1 MDMKRIKYIIICA
14 ALLLILLFATGC
26 GSGVSLSASMSGLN
40 ETEETSDISDEEEES
55 ADIEEYDYEYADDEE
70 EEKAEQAEEG
80 KAVDDRVVHVVI
92 NTNPD
97 RKRIHIPGTS
107 CADQIHEENYLDWT
121 GTEEELLEYA
131 KEHGYVACGKCHP
144 DTKLGIELPKPSN

>member
-1 MDMKRIKYIIICA
+1 MHMKRFKYIVICT
-14 ALLLILLFATGC
+14 ALLLILLLATGC

-40 ETEETSDISDEEEES
+40 ETEETTDISDEDEES

-70 EEKAEQAEEG
+70 ASTGQTEESQTTDG
-80 KAVDDRVVHVVI
+80 KIVNVVI

-107 CADQIHEENYLDWT
+107 CAKQIHEENYLDWT

-131 KEHGYVACGKCHP
+131 KENGYVACGRCHP
-144 DTKLGIELPKPSN
+144 DTKLGIDLPK

>member
-1 MDMKRIKYIIICA
+1 MHMRQFKYIVICTT
-14 ALLLILLFATGC
+14 LLLILLLATGC
-26 GSGVSLSASMSGLN
+26 GSEVSLSASMSGLS
-40 ETEETSDISDEEEES
+40 ETEETSDISDEDEES
-55 ADIEEYDYEYADDEE
+55 AEIEEYDYEYADEE
-70 EEKAEQAEEG
+70 EEQTGQAEENQEGSG
-80 KAVDDRVVHVVI
+80 KVINVVI

-131 KEHGYVACGKCHP
+131 KEHGYVACGRCHP
-144 DTKLGIELPKPSN
+144 DTKLGIELPKPSK